1 MSTKGTQLSTA
12 TRQNI
17 SLAKSKIKV
26 SDLIESANSYIAT
39 LRGNPDAVPSIA
51 SFCLHARISRP
62 YLYEL
67 AQSRPEVS
75 DILDYIGLLQEQ
87 YALNKGFN
95 SKAQNFAQFI
105 LKAGHKY
112 SDNQASLTQNN
123 YMNISPDVLKDALK
137 LMNSSE

>member
-17 SLAKSKIKV
+17 SLAKRKVKI
-26 SDLIESANSYIAT
+26 SDLIESANSYLAS
-39 LRGNPDAVPSIA
+39 LQDKPDAVPSIA

-67 AQSRPEVS
+67 AQTKPEVS
-75 DILDYIGLLQEQ
+75 DIVDYIGLLQEQ
-87 YALNKGFN
+87 FALNKGFN
-95 SKAQNFAQFI
+95 SKAQNFAQFL

-112 SDNQASLTQNN
+112 SDNQANLTQNN

-137 LMNSSE
+137 LMNES